1 MNNMNRIRLSQLL
14 VGSIALLALAGCA
27 PSAPKTIDPMDEAMQ
42 RVVAGICTTS
52 FPARTITVD
61 APVEADALLLL
72 QEAIDSLSAQGGGTV
87 VANAGVYPLGGTL
100 WLKSNVRLELSA
112 DAKLLFSGRGDDFLP
127 VVPTR
132 WEGTELLGRS
142 AMIAAINA
150 ENIAITGQGEID
162 AQAGLEM
169 AAWGMEPGTANFE
182 ENVHG
187 THGETVEMSD
197 VNRLRAWGG
206 RRTLANTPKDSL
218 QTFGAGTFLRP
229 CCVEFNGCRRVL
241 IEGVTVRNSPFW
253 CLHPLYCTDVTV
265 RGVTIDS
272 HFPNNDGCDPESSE
286 RVLIEDCLFCT
297 GDDAV
302 AIKSGRDADG
312 RRVGRPSRQIVIR
325 RCQFQSECNGLCIGS
340 EMSGG
345 VEEVFMDSVAIGHVK
360 NALLFKSNK
369 DRGGY
374 IRNVWVRNITVDET
388 AGAVLRFENN
398 YFGYRGGNFP
408 SHYADFHIY
417 NVHANRCGSFAIYC
431 DGLPEMPMERIAVDS
446 LVVDSAALPHYLYNT
461 RECTFRRTWVN
472 GEKLAETLPESETRQ
487 SCDVW

>member
-1 MNNMNRIRLSQLL
+1 MRRFLSATTLCAALMLAAGVGCTPSDTPENAAMNKAMQRI
-14 VGSIALLALAGCA
+14 VGSI
-27 PSAPKTIDPMDEAMQ
+27 
-42 RVVAGICTTS
+42 RTTS
-52 FPARTITVD
+52 FPDFTIDVT
-61 APVEADALLLL
+61 APDEADALLVV
-72 QEAIDSLSAQGGGTV
+72 QEAIDSCSRHGGGTV
-87 VANAGVYPLGGTL
+87 MLHDGCYAMNGTL
-100 WLKSNVRLELSA
+100 WLKSNVRLHLMA
-112 DAKLLFSGRGDDFLP
+112 DATLLFSGLGNDFLP

-142 AMIAAINA
+142 AMIAAIDA
-150 ENIAITGQGEID
+150 ENIAITGEGTID
-162 AQAGLEM
+162 AQAGIEM
-169 AAWGMEPGTANFE
+169 ASWGMVPGERNFE

-187 THGETVEMSD
+187 THGETVEMDD
-197 VNRLRAWGG
+197 VHRLRTWGDHTDPSAD
-206 RRTLANTPKDSL
+206 TLL
-218 QTFGAGTFLRP
+218 TFGSGTFLRP
-229 CCVEFNGCRRVL
+229 CCVEFNNCRRVL

-286 RVLIEDCLFCT
+286 RVLIEDCLFRT